1 MRGLLL
7 AVAMTVALTACSAED
22 AEPEA
27 PDAADVSDA
36 AGVSWS
42 PCDELTAKQVGAIAG
57 EAVKENNGTEDA
69 PRCVF
74 LPVEK
79 GGPAYDVS
87 YLFFDGGLDTALDA
101 MGTVAEQLEPV
112 DVPGAEA
119 ARIAVRE
126 RTDGILVTGFVQT
139 EGLVQS
145 VNAVQLEGFDRDRL
159 VTSTTALLAELARQA
174 PRG

>member
-1 MRGLLL
+1 MRALVMTVG
-7 AVAMTVALTACSAED
+7 MTVALTGCGSPD
-22 AEPEA
+22 EPE
-27 PDAADVSDA
+27 PTAADA
-36 AGVSWS
+36 AGVGWS
-42 PCDELTAKQVGAIAG
+42 PCDGLTAQEVGRIAG
-57 EAVKENNGTEDA
+57 QTVKENNGTEDA

-87 YLFFDGGLDTALDA
+87 YLYFDGGLDSALDA
-101 MGTVAEQLEPV
+101 MGTVAEQLESV

-119 ARIAVRE
+119 ARIAVKE
-126 RTDGILVTGFVQT
+126 RRDGILVTGFVQT
-139 EGLVQS
+139 DGLVQS

-159 VTSTTALLAELARQA
+159 VTSTTALLAELAAEA